1 MGNKKN
7 HGGKKKHRGKKMDT
21 KDKKLEVLRGEEQ
34 EYAKVLERKG
44 GPIMSVRLLTGKTVL
59 GVVRGSMRK
68 RVWMKANDIILVSK
82 RNFQSDKVDIV
93 HVYPIEHVNDLIQ
106 LGEIEEHFTISEGIG
121 GSADIG
127 DDIFAQTENDF
138 SNEEEWEKKYNKLK
152 NGWELYMEQG
162 NIKKARDMKGRM
174 EKLLKKK
181 PKKEIVGGGNK
192 ISEAE
197 LDAI

>member
-138 SNEEEWEKKYNKLK
+138 SNEEE
-152 NGWELYMEQG
+152 
-162 NIKKARDMKGRM
+162 
-174 EKLLKKK
+174 
-181 PKKEIVGGGNK
+181 
-192 ISEAE
+192 
-197 LDAI
+197 